1 MPAVSRRNQKAV
13 KKTVRRKSKRNFRK
27 KNTKKNIRKTF
38 RKNRK
43 GLRGGNHLWNV
54 NRWQD
59 AAEWDDINEKMIEW
73 RQDEEH
79 SNLERN
85 KNWRYVN
92 QYEINIDG
100 FDYTGRRV
108 DDCCDQ
114 LEGRKIMND
123 GTPNPDLC
131 KVDSKLMS
139 CDVKDEIDAKLDAEE
154 EKKREADAKA
164 AAAAAA
170 EAKKQQRIAEVNE
183 RPFNYEP
190 LTMIK
195 GGKKHYKK

>member
-1 MPAVSRRNQKAV
+1 MSI
-13 KKTVRRKSKRNFRK
+13 KRGF
-27 KNTKKNIRKTF
+27 RKTF

-154 EKKREADAKA
+154 EKKREAAADAKRA
-164 AAAAAA
+164 YIN
-170 EAKKQQRIAEVNE
+170 KYKGFQPPTDV
-183 RPFNYEP
+183 
-190 LTMIK
+190 TK
-195 GGKKHYKK
+195 GGKKKHSKK